1 MSNKDAA
8 PAIRVALI
16 TGGTTGIGGATARE
30 LAASGYHLLVTAL
43 SDPNNIQKEI
53 RDGGGT
59 ISFVK
64 SDFAHAERTAKE
76 IVDATI
82 ALYGRL
88 DLLVN
93 CAGTISHKNLD
104 EVTSVDWDRIFSINL
119 KAPFFMMQQAFP
131 YLRKTKGNIINVS
144 STNAVR
150 PARKNHLYDSLK
162 AALNNLT
169 KGFALEYR
177 EAGVRVNA
185 IMPSGVRTPLVDQW
199 LREYLGREPN
209 AADFENPAIAEPI
222 QIAKVIASLA
232 SDEMAWINGAE
243 LPVDGGYGLG

>member
-1 MSNKDAA
+1 MSNKDVA

>member
-1 MSNKDAA
+1 MTNKDVATA
-8 PAIRVALI
+8 VRVALI
-16 TGGTTGIGGATARE
+16 TGGTTGIGGATTRE
-30 LAASGYHLLVTAL
+30 LAARGYHLLVTAL
-43 SDPNNIQKEI
+43 ADPNNIQKEI

-76 IVDATI
+76 IVDAAI
-82 ALYGRL
+82 SLYGRL

-104 EVTSVDWDRIFSINL
+104 EVTSADWDRIFAINL

-131 YLRKTKGNIINVS
+131 YLKKTQGNIINVS
-144 STNAVR
+144 STNALR

-232 SDEMAWINGAE
+232 SEEMAWINGAE

>member
-1 MSNKDAA
+1 MSNKDVA

-30 LAASGYHLLVTAL
+30 LSACGYKLLVTAL
-43 SDPNNIQKEI
+43 SDPNNIQQEI
-53 RDGGGT
+53 RGGGGT
-59 ISFVK
+59 ITFLK

-82 ALYGRL
+82 ALYGRI

-93 CAGTISHKNLD
+93 SAGTISHKNID
-104 EVTSVDWDRIFSINL
+104 EVTSADWDRIIEINL

-131 YLRKTKGNIINVS
+131 HLKMTKGNIINVS
-144 STNAVR
+144 STNAVH

-177 EAGVRVNA
+177 QAGVRVNA
-185 IMPSGVRTPLVDQW
+185 VMPSGVRTPLVDQW

-209 AADFENPAIAEPI
+209 AADYENPAIAEPV

-232 SDEMAWINGAE
+232 SDDMAWVNGAE
-243 LPVDGGYGLG
+243 LFADGGYGLG